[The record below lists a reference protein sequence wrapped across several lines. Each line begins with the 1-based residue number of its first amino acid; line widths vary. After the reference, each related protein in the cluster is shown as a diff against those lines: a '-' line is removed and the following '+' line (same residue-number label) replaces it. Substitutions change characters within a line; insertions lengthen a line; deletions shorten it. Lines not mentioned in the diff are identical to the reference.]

1 MEYSTPFCG
10 FAMFYVKDCLDHLSY
25 CITGIAQ
32 HVVKL
37 LPSLNVTVRH
47 QCPRWLSQA
56 RHKGFLSTGLTVSGP
71 PHICLMDKCHTFGK
85 PLWWWK
91 VWTCCPVP
99 PAILLG
105 LYFTD
110 PRLSASSLASGV
122 CNCCFHGPVYTNI
135 AWLEQMNKFGGK
147 HISMTSNW
155 QWLHLR
161 ALSWW
166 SNSGLSRGANRRK
179 TFVNNSV

>member
-1 MEYSTPFCG
+1 MAVCLDWTWAVAGVVSNDDGGIDFLCDCICMVSLITCSKMEYSTPFCG

-85 PLWWWK
+85 PL
-91 VWTCCPVP
+91 
-99 PAILLG
+99 
-105 LYFTD
+105 
-110 PRLSASSLASGV
+110 
-122 CNCCFHGPVYTNI
+122 
-135 AWLEQMNKFGGK
+135 
-147 HISMTSNW
+147 
-155 QWLHLR
+155 
-161 ALSWW
+161 
-166 SNSGLSRGANRRK
+166 
-179 TFVNNSV
+179 